1 MNTVYKWEKSI
12 SQWDEAVPLG
22 SGKCGCLCW
31 GAPQEMR
38 FSLDRTDIWDKTV
51 LWEQREDFTYEN
63 LVKLAKEGNVK
74 KIREIF
80 DAPYYYPTPTKLPA
94 GKILVRFPEVK
105 GNMCSTLF
113 LKEAVAQMEFGDG
126 ESSYNVKAWIH
137 AVSHIGI
144 IEIYAPENTF
154 FIELLSP
161 EFGEKGTEKKY
172 VYREE
177 ERKISQGTLKELK
190 YLPVKKGESKD
201 LQWFIQPVNEKFSYG
216 IVMLVEKKGIKTRIL
231 WKIISSEDGENW
243 FSDGKN
249 ALLAE
254 AQKEER
260 EFFGEHT
267 IWWENYFGESRI
279 SLPDKFM
286 EKQWY
291 MTNYLFA
298 SASREGCAPMPLQG
312 VWTADDGTLPPWKGD
327 YHHDLNTELSYT
339 HYLKANH
346 LEEGRTFLDFLWEL
360 REEGKSFAREF
371 YNAKGCCLPG
381 VMTIDGKPLGG
392 WPMYSLSPVNQ
403 AWLAHGF
410 GEYYRYTGDEKFLK
424 ERAYPYMKETG
435 IFIRELLE
443 EREDGMLSLPV
454 SSSPEIHDDT
464 EKSWLTPMSNY
475 DLALLL
481 NLYESLEKYSVLL
494 GDSMK
499 DIWTDIRKKLPKLS
513 VNEKK
518 VLMLSPDESLE
529 ESHRHFSNAMAISP
543 LGLIS
548 YEGEGKEIIDAVIKD
563 YERLGT
569 EQWVGYT
576 FTWMAHLYAIQGNG
590 EKAAEYLNIFWKYF
604 CGPNGFHLNGDFQ
617 RKGYSEFTYRPFTLE
632 GNMFSADALQEML
645 FQMKNGKIRLFPA
658 IPEEWKEKG
667 VSFQNLRGENGLMCS
682 AKIEDGILTWKIQS
696 EKSQKVSIEAFG
708 KVMEGLP
715 EAGKML
721 TGSQNV
727 IKYRICKRKE

>member
-1 MNTVYKWEKSI
+1 MNTFYKWEKSI
-12 SQWDEAVPLG
+12 SRWDEAVPLG

-31 GAPQEMR
+31 GEPREMR

-63 LVKLAKEGNVK
+63 LVSLAKEGNVK

-94 GKILVRFPEVK
+94 GKIIIRFPDTKGEVRSSLSLGK
-105 GNMCSTLF
+105 
-113 LKEAVAQMEFGDG
+113 AVAEMKLGD
-126 ESSYNVKAWIH
+126 EKSPLRIKTWVH
-137 AVSHIGI
+137 AVRHIGV
-144 IEIYAPENTF
+144 IEVCAPEDSF
-154 FIELLSP
+154 SAELLSP
-161 EFGEKGTEKKY
+161 DFGEKGTEKEY

-177 ERKISQGTLKELK
+177 EREISQGTLKELK
-190 YLPVKKGESKD
+190 YPPACRGEEQN
-201 LQWFIQPVNEKFSYG
+201 LQWFIQPVNEEFSYG
-216 IVMLVEKKGIKTRIL
+216 IVMLVEKSCERTRIL
-231 WKIISSEDGENW
+231 WKILSSEDGENW
-243 FSDGKN
+243 LSDGKKS
-249 ALLAE
+249 LLQA
-254 AQKEER
+254 AQKAEK
-260 EFFGEHT
+260 EFFREHEA
-267 IWWENYFGESRI
+267 WWEHYFGESSI

-291 MTNYLFA
+291 MANYLFA

-346 LEEGRTFLDFLWEL
+346 LEEGKAFLDFLWEL
-360 REEGKSFAREF
+360 LEEGKRFAKEF
-371 YNAKGCCLPG
+371 YHVRGCCLPG

-392 WPMYSLSPVNQ
+392 WPMYSLSPANQ

-410 GEYYRYTGDEKFLK
+410 GEYYRYTGDAEFLR

-435 IFIRELLE
+435 IFLGELLE
-443 EREDGMLSLPV
+443 ERDDGTLSLPV

-464 EKSWLTPMSNY
+464 EKAWLIPMSNY

-481 NLYESLEKYSVLL
+481 NLYESLEKYSILL
-494 GDSMK
+494 K
-499 DIWTDIRKKLPKLS
+499 DPMEEKWKEIRKRLPKLA

-529 ESHRHFSNAMAISP
+529 ESHRHFSNAIAVSP

-548 YEGEGKEIIDAVIKD
+548 CEGEGREIIDAVIKD

-569 EQWVGYT
+569 GQWVGYT
-576 FTWMAHLYAIQGNG
+576 FTWMAHLYALQGNG

-617 RKGYSEFTYRPFTLE
+617 KKGYSDFTYRPFTLE
-632 GNMFSADALQEML
+632 GNMFGADALQEML
-645 FQMKNGKIRLFPA
+645 FQMKDGKIRLFPA
-658 IPEEWKEKG
+658 IPEEWKEKE
-667 VSFQNLRGENGLMCS
+667 VSFENFRGENGLMCS
-682 AKIEDGILTWKIQS
+682 AKIEDGILTWKIRS
-696 EKSQKVSIEAFG
+696 EKSRTVSLGIFG
-708 KVMEGLP
+708 EVVEESLEG
-715 EAGKML
+715 GKIR
-721 TGSQNV
+721 TGTQDM
-727 IKYRICKRKE
+727 IKYRICKSKE

>member
-1 MNTVYKWEKSI
+1 MNIVYKWEKSI
-12 SQWDEAVPLG
+12 SRWDEAVPLG

-31 GAPQEMR
+31 GEPQEMR

-63 LVKLAKEGNVK
+63 LVSLAKEGNVK

-94 GKILVRFPEVK
+94 GKILVHFPEIK

-113 LKEAVAQMEFGDG
+113 LKEAVAQMELDAGK
-126 ESSYNVKAWIH
+126 SSYNVKAWIH

-161 EFGEKGTEKKY
+161 EFGEKGTEKEY

-190 YLPVKKGESKD
+190 YLPVKRGESKN

-260 EFFGEHT
+260 EFFREHT

-346 LEEGRTFLDFLWEL
+346 LEEGRAFLDFLWEL

-410 GEYYRYTGDEKFLK
+410 GEYYRYTGDEEFLK

-435 IFIRELLE
+435 IFLMEILE

-464 EKSWLTPMSNY
+464 EKSWLTPISNY

-499 DIWTDIRKKLPKLS
+499 DIWTDIRKKLPKLA

-518 VLMLSPDESLE
+518 VLMLSPDENLE

-543 LGLIS
+543 LGLLS

-569 EQWVGYT
+569 GQWVGYT
-576 FTWMAHLYAIQGNG
+576 FTWMAHLYAVQGNG

-617 RKGYSEFTYRPFTLE
+617 KKGYSEFTYRPFTLE

-658 IPEEWKEKG
+658 ILEKWKEEG
-667 VSFQNLRGENGLMCS
+667 VSFQNLRGENGILCS
-682 AKIEDGILTWKIQS
+682 A
-696 EKSQKVSIEAFG
+696 SIEKETLYFEISG
-708 KVMEGLP
+708 IKEQKIMV
-715 EAGKML
+715 EALGNTYEKL
-721 TGSQNV
+721 
-727 IKYRICKRKE
+727 IKAGEIWKEEIKIR

>member
-1 MNTVYKWEKSI
+1 
-12 SQWDEAVPLG
+12 
-22 SGKCGCLCW
+22 
-31 GAPQEMR
+31 
-38 FSLDRTDIWDKTV
+38 
-51 LWEQREDFTYEN
+51 
-63 LVKLAKEGNVK
+63 
-74 KIREIF
+74 
-80 DAPYYYPTPTKLPA
+80 
-94 GKILVRFPEVK
+94 
-105 GNMCSTLF
+105 
-113 LKEAVAQMEFGDG
+113 MEFGDG

-260 EFFGEHT
+260 EFFREHT

-360 REEGKSFAREF
+360 REKGKSFAREF

-499 DIWTDIRKKLPKLS
+499 DIWTDIRKKLPKLA

-569 EQWVGYT
+569 GQWVGYT

-667 VSFQNLRGENGLMCS
+667 VFFQNLRGENGLMCS

>member
-1 MNTVYKWEKSI
+1 
-12 SQWDEAVPLG
+12 
-22 SGKCGCLCW
+22 
-31 GAPQEMR
+31 
-38 FSLDRTDIWDKTV
+38 
-51 LWEQREDFTYEN
+51 
-63 LVKLAKEGNVK
+63 
-74 KIREIF
+74 
-80 DAPYYYPTPTKLPA
+80 
-94 GKILVRFPEVK
+94 
-105 GNMCSTLF
+105 
-113 LKEAVAQMEFGDG
+113 MEFGDG

-260 EFFGEHT
+260 EFFREHT

-360 REEGKSFAREF
+360 REKGKSFAREF

-499 DIWTDIRKKLPKLS
+499 DIWTDIRKKLPKLA

-569 EQWVGYT
+569 GQWVGYT